1 VSATADPVPG
11 TALLRPAAVAT
22 EIELFS
28 VAGHDGTL
36 RKVNHAFARLL
47 GLTPDELDG
56 RSMLELVHPD
66 DLSEVVAALSSL
78 EAGAPEV
85 LVENRFLVRHASAV
99 HLEWVARPFGDTG
112 LWWAAGR
119 DTTRFHRLLAER
131 TDLRARL
138 DLALGQATAGM
149 WEMDPSTGVLSWEP
163 QALQVLGLA
172 DGQGHGP
179 ADAEALAARVH
190 DADAPGVVLGLRQL
204 ATSGGIELSLRVGDA
219 GSVRHVSLRG
229 KVLERDRRGR
239 ALRAVGL
246 VVDVTAE
253 KAMEEQ
259 LLRMVMS
266 DALTGVQN
274 RRAFDQTLRGEW
286 RRCTRAAEPLTVM
299 MIDIDD
305 FKRFNDTFG
314 HLVGDEALCAVAR
327 AVSGSLQRAGDVLA
341 RFGGE
346 EFALV
351 LPGISHD
358 GAAVVAQRLLEAV
371 RAVTVRQAAGWQ
383 LSVSVGS
390 ATWTAGHPAAK
401 ALELLGEADEALYAA
416 KRAGKDQAVSSADLA
431 RTGPSSQPSTTAC
444 STTPPPA

>member
-1 VSATADPVPG
+1 VTTQAAALTAPAE
-11 TALLRPAAVAT
+11 ALLPSAPAST
-22 EIELFS
+22 EVELFS
-28 VAGHDGTL
+28 VAGHDGAL
-36 RKVNHAFARLL
+36 HKVNDAFARLL
-47 GLTPDELDG
+47 GRTPEELDG

-66 DLSEVVAALSSL
+66 DLSQVIAALSAL
-78 EAGAPEV
+78 EAGAQEV
-85 LVENRFLVRHASAV
+85 LVENRFLVGSGDAL
-99 HLEWVARPFGDTG
+99 HLQWVARPLGDTG

-149 WEMDPSTGVLSWEP
+149 WEMDLHTGVLSWEQ
-163 QALQVLGLA
+163 QAAEVLGVTT
-172 DGQGHGP
+172 GP
-179 ADAEALAARVH
+179 ADVDALAALAH
-190 DADAPGVVLGLRQL
+190 DADAAGLVLALQQL
-204 ATSGGIELSLRVGDA
+204 PSSGTAEAALRVGGDA
-219 GSVRHVSLRG
+219 SARHLSLRG
-229 KVLERDRRGR
+229 KVIERDRRGR
-239 ALRAVGL
+239 PTRAVGL

-274 RRAFDQTLRGEW
+274 RRAFDQTLRSEW
-286 RRCTRAAEPLTVM
+286 RRCTRALQPLTVI

-327 AVSGSLQRAGDVLA
+327 AITGSLQRAGDVLA

-351 LPGISHD
+351 LPDVAVD
-358 GAAVVAQRLLEAV
+358 GAAAVAQRLLEAV

-383 LSVSVGS
+383 LTVSVGT
-390 ATWTAGHPAAK
+390 ATWLTGHPAGKPAQ
-401 ALELLGEADEALYAA
+401 LLAEADRALYAA
-416 KRAGKDQAVSSADLA
+416 KHAGKDRSVSSATWVQGDPDLLDIA
-431 RTGPSSQPSTTAC
+431 DR
-444 STTPPPA
+444 

>member
-1 VSATADPVPG
+1 MSAPG
-11 TALLRPAAVAT
+11 TAGPGHDPALLRPTPEAT

-28 VAGHDGTL
+28 VAGHDGAL
-36 RKVNHAFARLL
+36 RKVNSAFARLL
-47 GLTPDELDG
+47 GLGPDDLDG

-66 DLSEVVAALSSL
+66 DLTDVVAGLAAL
-78 EAGAPEV
+78 EAGAEEV
-85 LVENRFLVRHASAV
+85 LVENRFLLSDGSAV
-99 HLEWVARPFGDTG
+99 HLQWVARPLGDTG

-149 WEMDPSTGVLSWEP
+149 WEMDLRTGVLSWEP
-163 QALQVLGLA
+163 QAVEVLGVPT
-172 DGQGHGP
+172 GP
-179 ADAEALAARVH
+179 VDVDALAALAQ
-190 DADAPGVVLGLRQL
+190 DADAAGVVLALQQL
-204 ATSGGIELSLRVGDA
+204 AGMGTAEAAMRVGDA
-219 GSVRHVSLRG
+219 GAVRHLSVRG
-229 KVLERDRRGR
+229 KVLERDRRGKP
-239 ALRAVGL
+239 LRAVGL

-266 DALTGVQN
+266 DSLTGVQN
-274 RRAFDQTLRGEW
+274 RRAFDQTLRSEW
-286 RRCTRAAEPLTVM
+286 RRCTRALEPLSVI

-327 AVSGSLQRAGDVLA
+327 AVTGSLRRAGDVLA

-351 LPGISHD
+351 LPGIPT
-358 GAAVVAQRLLEAV
+358 GGAVVVAESLLEAV
-371 RAVTVRQAAGWQ
+371 RGVTVRQAADWQ
-383 LSVSVGS
+383 LTVSVGI
-390 ATWTAGHPAAK
+390 ATWVPGHAATK
-401 ALELLGEADEALYAA
+401 AVQLLAEADQALYAA
-416 KRAGKDQAVSSADLA
+416 KHAGKDRAVSYA
-431 RTGPSSQPSTTAC
+431 G
-444 STTPPPA
+444 

>member
-1 VSATADPVPG
+1 
-11 TALLRPAAVAT
+11 
-22 EIELFS
+22 
-28 VAGHDGTL
+28 
-36 RKVNHAFARLL
+36 
-47 GLTPDELDG
+47 
-56 RSMLELVHPD
+56 
-66 DLSEVVAALSSL
+66 
-78 EAGAPEV
+78 
-85 LVENRFLVRHASAV
+85 
-99 HLEWVARPFGDTG
+99 
-112 LWWAAGR
+112 
-119 DTTRFHRLLAER
+119 
-131 TDLRARL
+131 
-138 DLALGQATAGM
+138 
-149 WEMDPSTGVLSWEP
+149 
-163 QALQVLGLA
+163 
-172 DGQGHGP
+172 
-179 ADAEALAARVH
+179 
-190 DADAPGVVLGLRQL
+190 
-204 ATSGGIELSLRVGDA
+204 
-219 GSVRHVSLRG
+219 
-229 KVLERDRRGR
+229 
-239 ALRAVGL
+239 

-401 ALELLGEADEALYAA
+401 ALELLGQADEALYAA
-416 KRAGKDQAVSSADLA
+416 KHAGKDQAVSSADLA
-431 RTGPSSQPSTTAC
+431 RTEDVDRLVPGLRRGRSPGGRP
-444 STTPPPA
+444 

>member
-1 VSATADPVPG
+1 MSSPVTAATDPES
-11 TALLRPAAVAT
+11 ALLRPTPVVT

-28 VAGHDGTL
+28 VAGHDGAL
-36 RKVNHAFARLL
+36 RKVNSSFARLL
-47 GLTPDELDG
+47 GVEPDDLDG

-66 DLSEVVAALSSL
+66 DLPDVVAALSAL

-85 LVENRFLVRHASAV
+85 LVENRFLLRDSSAV
-99 HLEWVARPFGDTG
+99 HLQWIARPLGDTG
-112 LWWAAGR
+112 LWWGAGR

-149 WEMDPSTGVLSWEP
+149 WEMHLGTGVLSWEP
-163 QALQVLGLA
+163 QALEVLGVPTGPVDA
-172 DGQGHGP
+172 D
-179 ADAEALAARVH
+179 ALAALAQ
-190 DADAPGVVLGLRQL
+190 DADAAGVVLALQQL
-204 ATSGGIELSLRVGDA
+204 AGSGAAEASLRVGDDGA
-219 GSVRHVSLRG
+219 VRHLSLRG
-229 KVLERDRRGR
+229 KVLERDRRGKP
-239 ALRAVGL
+239 LRAVGL

-266 DALTGVQN
+266 DSLTGVQN
-274 RRAFDQTLRGEW
+274 RRAFDQTLRSEW
-286 RRCTRAAEPLTVM
+286 RRCTRALEPLSVI

-327 AVSGSLQRAGDVLA
+327 AVTGSLRRAGDVLA

-351 LPGISHD
+351 LPGIATE
-358 GAAVVAQRLLEAV
+358 GATAVAESLLEAV

-383 LSVSVGS
+383 LSVSVGTAS
-390 ATWTAGHPAAK
+390 WVPGHAATK
-401 ALELLGEADEALYAA
+401 AVQLLAEADQALYAA
-416 KRAGKDQAVSSADLA
+416 KHAGKDRAVSYA
-431 RTGPSSQPSTTAC
+431 G
-444 STTPPPA
+444 

>member
-190 DADAPGVVLGLRQL
+190 VADAL
-204 ATSGGIELSLRVGDA
+204 ASCSA
-219 GSVRHVSLRG
+219 
-229 KVLERDRRGR
+229 
-239 ALRAVGL
+239 
-246 VVDVTAE
+246 
-253 KAMEEQ
+253 
-259 LLRMVMS
+259 
-266 DALTGVQN
+266 
-274 RRAFDQTLRGEW
+274 
-286 RRCTRAAEPLTVM
+286 
-299 MIDIDD
+299 
-305 FKRFNDTFG
+305 
-314 HLVGDEALCAVAR
+314 
-327 AVSGSLQRAGDVLA
+327 SGS
-341 RFGGE
+341 
-346 EFALV
+346 
-351 LPGISHD
+351 
-358 GAAVVAQRLLEAV
+358 
-371 RAVTVRQAAGWQ
+371 W
-383 LSVSVGS
+383 
-390 ATWTAGHPAAK
+390 
-401 ALELLGEADEALYAA
+401 
-416 KRAGKDQAVSSADLA
+416 
-431 RTGPSSQPSTTAC
+431 
-444 STTPPPA
+444 PPPAASSCRCASGTRGPCGTCRCEARCSSGTVGGGRCGPSGWWSTSPPRRRWKNSCCAWS